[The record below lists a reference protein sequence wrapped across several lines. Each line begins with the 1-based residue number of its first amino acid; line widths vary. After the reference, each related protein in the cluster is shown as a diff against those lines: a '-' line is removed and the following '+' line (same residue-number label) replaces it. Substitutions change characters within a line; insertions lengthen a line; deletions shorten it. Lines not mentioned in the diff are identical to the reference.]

1 MCFSIILLAFFDCFD
16 FQLLPSFLERF
27 FSGKVYIIWCNI
39 VKSLIIPFSV
49 VLCNKPF
56 DFSLKSLGSL
66 PYVLISQTSGFF
78 RKVF

>member
-1 MCFSIILLAFFDCFD
+1 MILLAFFDCFD

-39 VKSLIIPFSV
+39 AKSLMISFGV

-56 DFSLKSLGSL
+56 NLLLKSLGPL